1 MSTELFMRGL
11 FALLMGGCFC
21 WAVHRNKNVED
32 TFDPERKHQRYLPL
46 VSGVILPVFVLG
58 TAAVMLIV
66 RPAGVEQSILSM
78 FFSLFL
84 HISVYYLILLAL
96 LPFCAGTSAPPP
108 ARLCGSSRIIS
119 TSPSRASW
127 NCPPRR

>member
-32 TFDPERKHQRYLPL
+32 TFDPEQNHQRYLPL

-96 LPFCAGTSAPPP
+96 LPFLRRQAGTVG
-108 ARLCGSSRIIS
+108 RQ
-119 TSPSRASW
+119 
-127 NCPPRR
+127 

>member
-11 FALLMGGCFC
+11 FALLMGGGFC

-32 TFDPERKHQRYLPL
+32 TFDPEQNHQRYLPL

-66 RPAGVEQSILSM
+66 RPAGWSSP
-78 FFSLFL
+78 S
-84 HISVYYLILLAL
+84 SPCSSAC
-96 LPFCAGTSAPPP
+96 FCTSA
-108 ARLCGSSRIIS
+108 S
-119 TSPSRASW
+119 TI
-127 NCPPRR
+127 